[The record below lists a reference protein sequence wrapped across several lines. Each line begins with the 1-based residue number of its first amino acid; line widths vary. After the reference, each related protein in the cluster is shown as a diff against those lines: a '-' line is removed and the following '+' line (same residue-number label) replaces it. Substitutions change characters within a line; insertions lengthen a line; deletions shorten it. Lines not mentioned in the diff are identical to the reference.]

1 MYGLIFPFPS
11 SRKCLHVS
19 IYIFL
24 KQNANPAAS
33 PPSLPVFQASR
44 LWDQPCQWKM
54 PLSHLSLISWD
65 QLVTAANK
73 WLRGQGSCGE
83 SLCQAECT
91 TGHSPGNSGARLP
104 SYWPFMQSFVD
115 NGLLW
120 KYLRQVKRD
129 ATFKREKKIYTTAV
143 AWHRRVQQPTFP
155 DWQRPAT
162 YIRLLT
168 KAEQEAYLG
177 STAVDGCGVS
187 KYADKKQKWR
197 TGTVTE
203 TQIYS
208 CYAAQ
213 LRLRSW
219 QAALT
224 ESCNN
229 SPGRSKVAEN
239 NHDPKTKQIPSKPL
253 DYRQDAHL
261 VTSVTITYWLPR
273 QLRSSSHFSP
283 PSHAALNINCW

>member
-54 PLSHLSLISWD
+54 PLSQLSLISWD

-104 SYWPFMQSFVD
+104 SYWPLMQSFVD

-129 ATFKREKKIYTTAV
+129 ATFKREKKNIQQQWPDTDECSSQPSRTDRGQQLTSVCSRKQNKRCIWA
-143 AWHRRVQQPTFP
+143 VQQ
-155 DWQRPAT
+155 
-162 YIRLLT
+162 
-168 KAEQEAYLG
+168 
-177 STAVDGCGVS
+177 
-187 KYADKKQKWR
+187 
-197 TGTVTE
+197 
-203 TQIYS
+203 
-208 CYAAQ
+208 
-213 LRLRSW
+213 
-219 QAALT
+219 
-224 ESCNN
+224 
-229 SPGRSKVAEN
+229 
-239 NHDPKTKQIPSKPL
+239 
-253 DYRQDAHL
+253 
-261 VTSVTITYWLPR
+261 
-273 QLRSSSHFSP
+273 
-283 PSHAALNINCW
+283 